1 MAAPAENTGTEK
13 KESVFDQLTGTQKSA
28 ILMMLIGEDEASEI
42 LRNLS
47 PREVQHLGTAMYSVQ
62 GLDQETVNLVL
73 DEFLAIIKAQTSLGM
88 GAGNYIRNVMVK
100 ALGEDKSQSVLSRIA
115 PSASARPIE
124 ILDWMDA
131 RSISELIADEHP
143 QIIALVIS
151 YLDAGLG
158 ADVLGL
164 LPENLQSEVIRR
176 IATLQTVGP
185 DALRELEQVMQKK
198 FKANTSLR
206 ASQVGGVDA
215 AARIMNFTKQNME
228 ARIMK
233 DIGKGDKGLMQAIQE
248 SMFVFDMLIMSDD
261 KSLQTLLRMVDTD
274 LLVLALKG
282 ADEPLQE
289 KLFGC
294 MSKRAAANIM
304 DEMEALGPVRLTEV
318 QSAQKEIIN
327 VARRLSDE
335 GTIVLAGRGGDDL
348 V

>member
-1 MAAPAENTGTEK
+1 MAAPAEDTGTE

-151 YLDAGLG
+151 YLDAC
-158 ADVLGL
+158 L
-164 LPENLQSEVIRR
+164 LYTSPSPRDMRR
-176 IATLQTVGP
+176 
-185 DALRELEQVMQKK
+185 
-198 FKANTSLR
+198 S
-206 ASQVGGVDA
+206 
-215 AARIMNFTKQNME
+215 
-228 ARIMK
+228 
-233 DIGKGDKGLMQAIQE
+233 
-248 SMFVFDMLIMSDD
+248 
-261 KSLQTLLRMVDTD
+261 RM
-274 LLVLALKG
+274 
-282 ADEPLQE
+282 P
-289 KLFGC
+289 
-294 MSKRAAANIM
+294 S
-304 DEMEALGPVRLTEV
+304 
-318 QSAQKEIIN
+318 SA
-327 VARRLSDE
+327 
-335 GTIVLAGRGGDDL
+335 
-348 V
+348 